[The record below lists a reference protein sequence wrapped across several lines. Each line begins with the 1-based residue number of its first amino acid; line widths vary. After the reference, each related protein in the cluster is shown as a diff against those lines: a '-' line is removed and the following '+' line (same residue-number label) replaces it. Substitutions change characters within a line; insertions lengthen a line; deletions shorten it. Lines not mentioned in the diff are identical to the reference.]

1 MARTRKRTLIFNV
14 ILHRRKRNHFFFYLI
29 AGEKI
34 SEADTTRM
42 HSRST
47 LTKDT
52 TVGALLRDD
61 VRYFKMLASTN
72 CGEGEI
78 EETHLVTN
86 PVVAF
91 RFKDHVDRS

>member
-1 MARTRKRTLIFNV
+1 MKAISIEPSLPV
-14 ILHRRKRNHFFFYLI
+14 FFLSDCEGKNFR
-29 AGEKI
+29 GGH
-34 SEADTTRM
+34 
-42 HSRST
+42 HSNALSVHSSA
-47 LTKDT
+47 LSVHSHVKDT